1 MDDKEMID
9 QLVVIDVF
17 QKIERDAEINRHEYN
32 IDPFVCELSQMFNN
46 S

>member
-9 QLVVIDVF
+9 QLLI
-17 QKIERDAEINRHEYN
+17 QKIERDANINRHEYN
-32 IDPFVCELSQMFNN
+32 MDPFVCELSQMFNN